1 MYKILLV
8 GIGGFF
14 GSTLRYWLGGVVME
28 RTDATF
34 PLGTMVVNLT
44 GSFLIGIFFAVALER
59 FSIGEGTRI
68 LLAVGFLGAYTTF
81 STLMLESYTMMEA
94 GELLLAGLNL
104 AGSVIL
110 GFMAFYLGLVL
121 GRLI

>member
-1 MYKILLV
+1 MYKLLLV

-14 GSTLRYWLGGVVME
+14 GSMTRYWLSGAVME
-28 RTDATF
+28 RSEGTF
-34 PLGTMVVNLT
+34 PLGTMVVNIT

-59 FSIGEGTRI
+59 FSIGEGSRI

-94 GELLLAGLNL
+94 GEFLLAGLDML
-104 AGSVIL
+104 GSIIL
-110 GFMAFYLGLVL
+110 GFTAFYLGLVL
-121 GRLI
+121 GRLV

>member
-1 MYKILLV
+1 MYKLLLV
-8 GIGGFF
+8 GVGGFF
-14 GSTLRYWLGGVVME
+14 GSVLRYWLGGVVME
-28 RTDATF
+28 RTDTTF
-34 PLGTMVVNLT
+34 PLGTLAVNLS

-59 FSIGEGTRI
+59 FSIGESTRI
-68 LLAVGFLGAYTTF
+68 MLAIGFLGAYTTF

-94 GELLLAGLNL
+94 GEFLLAGLDMF
-104 AGSVIL
+104 GSVVL